1 MNLNG
6 IEYVNLMLPLL
17 LELVETISKNGRNI
31 YEWNQINQT
40 LLEIDFDRTSWNGRP

>member
-6 IEYVNLMLPLL
+6 IEYANLMLPLL
-17 LELVETISKNGRNI
+17 LELVETISKNGWNI

-40 LLEIDFDRTSWNGRP
+40 LLVIDFDWTFLNG